1 MNQCSRAIGL
11 KLLLVSAVFI
21 ALGCQAQESEAVKP
35 KLAFDVEVG
44 KSRLHY
50 LQYNA
55 ELYYPCPK
63 VSLTRGDKVLDQR
76 DLCTYQ
82 DRFGNSFDIR
92 NDISFV
98 EIDDAKVE
106 NNKLAFTVDVS
117 LKGATAFLLK
127 CTLAFDENK
136 LGEQHCTVEDLPN

>member
-1 MNQCSRAIGL
+1 MTKQGL
-11 KLLLVSAVFI
+11 FFTSLAVSIMLTV
-21 ALGCQAQESEAVKP
+21 LGCQAQESETVKP
-35 KLAFDVEVG
+35 KRAFEVEVG

-63 VSLTRGDKVLDQR
+63 VSLTRGKKVLDQR

-98 EIDDAKVE
+98 EIDDARVE
-106 NNKLAFTVDVS
+106 KNKLAFTVDVS

-136 LGEQHCTVEDLPN
+136 LGEQHCTVEDLPK